1 MTLLIHVSSSNVYTA
16 IDNSVLF
23 YSMYASYCSRFSCLL
38 TTPLS
43 FLFTPSVAHRL
54 SSIVHCDSIIV
65 MAKGQVVEKGTHQQL
80 MKSLG
85 VYARMW
91 EAQNG
96 EALDR
101 GVDVDQDVGD
111 ITINTP
117 TDSFEN
123 GGDNFDSSFSGDGSG
138 IGGSSF
144 STSSI
149 KCRTASASQPS
160 GSTSSESLASL
171 VIDGGCK
178 GLTWE
183 SMEPVNLM
191 RSTAREDRLGF
202 IGDMRADTQNH
213 GYRTKSVLDSNSIRS
228 LGEMS
233 GGEDAASAL
242 KPTDGDSAE
251 EQI

>member
-1 MTLLIHVSSSNVYTA
+1 
-16 IDNSVLF
+16 
-23 YSMYASYCSRFSCLL
+23 
-38 TTPLS
+38 
-43 FLFTPSVAHRL
+43 
-54 SSIVHCDSIIV
+54 

-117 TDSFEN
+117 TDSFDN
-123 GGDNFDSSFSGDGSG
+123 GGDNFDSSFSGDGGG

-144 STSSI
+144 SASSI
-149 KCRTASASQPS
+149 KCRSTSSQPS

-183 SMEPVNLM
+183 SMEPVMMM

-202 IGDMRADTQNH
+202 IGDMRADSQNL
-213 GYRTKSVLDSNSIRS
+213 GYKAKSALDSNAIAA
-228 LGEMS
+228 LGELP
-233 GGEDAASAL
+233 GGDNILSVL
-242 KPTDGDSAE
+242 KETADGDGAE